1 MAPVIFTSSEPF
13 GTGHSLYTV
22 LPSIEKE
29 TKGPSTVTNK
39 EFIYTGHGRGSS
51 IACWTALDLDKA
63 NKRQDKTDFDRQWT
77 RGKANAKVD
86 VKAQSDSIQQ
96 VVSITVSNKVPPDSS
111 RQTPKNNEQSYTYSS
126 RGHCWWWTRKAKADA
141 SKSNCHYCSGTAAAA
156 ASSTTKIAKQEEQ
169 KQRSSS

>member
-39 EFIYTGHGRGSS
+39 ELIYTGHGRGSS

-77 RGKANAKVD
+77 RQGKCKGGRKSTIRFNTASGINH
-86 VKAQSDSIQQ
+86 SQQ
-96 VVSITVSNKVPPDSS
+96 
-111 RQTPKNNEQSYTYSS
+111 
-126 RGHCWWWTRKAKADA
+126 
-141 SKSNCHYCSGTAAAA
+141 
-156 ASSTTKIAKQEEQ
+156 
-169 KQRSSS
+169 